1 MRNMRISSVLFA
13 LAISGSVYAQGCPD
27 PEFACPYFGDMLGFT
42 CAFNGNAC
50 EGDDC
55 KGANFGEEFK
65 TVPAGKD
72 FKTWMAMHEGAVS
85 VAGYFMPCNLTLRPG
100 VTRVDVPDTAC
111 AFSLI
116 TDTTL
121 YMEHFVSNPEAS
133 CMAWLECPCEL
144 PE

>member
-1 MRNMRISSVLFA
+1 MRILS
-13 LAISGSVYAQGCPD
+13 AISAVAALMAAGTACGQGCPD
-27 PEFACPYFGDMLGFT
+27 PEWACPYFGDLLGFT
-42 CAFNGNAC
+42 CGFDGFVC

-55 KGANFGEEFK
+55 RGANLGEEFK

-72 FKTWMAMHEGAVS
+72 FKTWMAMHDGAVS
-85 VAGYFMPCNLTLRPG
+85 IEGYFMPCDLTLRPG
-100 VTRVDVPDTAC
+100 VTRVDVPGTAC

-121 YMEHFVSNPEAS
+121 YMEHFVSNQES
-133 CMAWLECPCEL
+133 QCMAWLECPCDL